1 MWHIIR
7 IWIVVGIVR
16 DYAPIWKL
24 QQKKMEIAKR
34 LDEQGWKRELN
45 DDETFDQM
53 IRLMAVSEN
62 ATDYSDAKAKKRAV
76 IEIYMQRKLWFWRPR
91 KRETERYVIH
101 ENYVK
106 DAIKSAVS
114 TEYNLLYE
122 EPQKTYYDSFLV
134 LKEDGKK
141 FGVIKMLG
149 LIIKEANDFIDGIT
163 KLKQLLI
170 GTGIGVVLSLSV
182 QRLLSMML

>member
-1 MWHIIR
+1 MRHIIR

-16 DYAPIWKL
+16 DYAPIWKR
-24 QQKKMEIAKR
+24 QQKKMEIARR
-34 LDEQGWKRELN
+34 LDEQGWKHELN
-45 DDETFDQM
+45 DETFAQM
-53 IRLMAVSEN
+53 IKSMAASEN

-122 EPQKTYYDSFLV
+122 EPQEKYYDDLLA

-149 LIIKEANDFIDGIT
+149 LIIKEAGDFIDGMT
-163 KLKQLLI
+163 KLKHFFTGLVSGSILTLI
-170 GTGIGVVLSLSV
+170 IQIPL
-182 QRLLSMML
+182 